1 MSQLY
6 LSPDG
11 YFTELI
17 KDAIQNRKLKASPY
31 IETYLVALMKHF
43 LATENLFE
51 KPATTFAEMYLQAQ
65 TMDSALKELT
75 LKKLADRSLYL
86 SGFFSDSLQR
96 KIVDVD
102 YYVNIGGNAY
112 RQLAAYTKEDT
123 TAHVY
128 TTFSKNFVDYVD
140 VLTYV
145 SQKSMITTDQNILR
159 LYDRYLR
166 TGSSIAREKL
176 VEFGLLTTSHDQV
189 KLGKSS

>member
-11 YFTELI
+11 YFTDLI
-17 KDAIQNRKLKASPY
+17 KEAIQHRKLKASPY
-31 IETYLVALMKHF
+31 VETYLVALLKHF

-51 KPATTFAEMYLQAQ
+51 KPATTLAEMYLQAQ
-65 TMDSALKELT
+65 SMDSTLKEIT
-75 LKKLADRSLYL
+75 LKKLADRSLYM

-96 KIVDVD
+96 KVVDVD

-112 RQLAAYTKEDT
+112 GQLANQVKEDT
-123 TAHVY
+123 SAHVY
-128 TTFSKNFVDYVD
+128 KTFSKNFVEYVD

-159 LYDRYLR
+159 LYDRYLK
-166 TGSSIAREKL
+166 TGSSIAKEKL
-176 VEFGLLTTSHDQV
+176 IEFGLLTSSHDQV